1 MQLWKWFDHIIRTI
15 INCDK
20 YVYFFSFVRNGLGF
34 GLTSLAIL
42 WLLLLQRVNLRT
54 IKEQRKTNYPLYMT
68 FLKSETMKLT
78 IAFMLLVFFLCIIV
92 LFSFIFTWNIYVLH
106 IRRNL
111 ILLFT
116 IIIIPKYFINQN
128 ENLKLY
134 VSVYHWVPAPVLP
147 WQLPKNFNLDSV
159 NLICVNQPNNE

>member
-1 MQLWKWFDHIIRTI
+1 M
-15 INCDK
+15 INSHGIFI
-20 YVYFFSFVRNGLGF
+20 FFSFVRNGLGF

-106 IRRNL
+106 LRRNL
-111 ILLFT
+111 ILLFA
-116 IIIIPKYFINQN
+116 IIILPKYFINQN

-147 WQLPKNFNLDSV
+147 WQLSKDFNSNSV
-159 NLICVNQPNNE
+159 NLICVNYLNNE

>member
-1 MQLWKWFDHIIRTI
+1 MHHIIIRTI
-15 INCDK
+15 IALIAINTF
-20 YVYFFSFVRNGLGF
+20 FFSFVRNGLGF
-34 GLTSLAIL
+34 GLTTLAIL
-42 WLLLLQRVNLRT
+42 WLLLLHRVNLRT
-54 IKEQRKTNYPLYMT
+54 IKEPPKTNHPLYLT
-68 FLKSETMKLT
+68 FLKPGTIKLT
-78 IAFMLLVFFLCIIV
+78 IAFMLLISFLCITV
-92 LFSFIFTWNIYVLH
+92 LFSSIFTWNIYVLH

-147 WQLPKNFNLDSV
+147 WQLPKNFNPDSV